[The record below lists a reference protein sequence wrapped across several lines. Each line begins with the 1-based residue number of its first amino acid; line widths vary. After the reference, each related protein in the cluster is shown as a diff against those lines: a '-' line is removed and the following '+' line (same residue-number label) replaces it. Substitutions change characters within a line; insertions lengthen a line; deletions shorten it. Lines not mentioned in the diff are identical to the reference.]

1 VVAALHR
8 KLVLAAVLTGA
19 VLAGCG
25 GDDPAPDNQ
34 KAASKTTTTAPKS
47 DDKTREKADDRRKSA
62 PSEPVSS
69 EDREKIVAVLA
80 KMQAAI
86 NDGDAD
92 RLCAD
97 VYAFG
102 DGATKSDC
110 VQVFTRV
117 LKQSEARAEI
127 TLRSVHRQGSRA
139 TVNVVNRSV
148 SDSGSSRQSFGFVKR
163 DDEWRVL
170 FG

>member
-1 VVAALHR
+1 MAA
-8 KLVLAAVLTGA
+8 AA
-19 VLAGCG
+19 LAGCG
-25 GDDPAPDNQ
+25 GDDPAPE
-34 KAASKTTTTAPKS
+34 AGSKTTTTGAKAA
-47 DDKTREKADDRRKSA
+47 EKAGAKGEDRAADHDAPA

-69 EDREKIVAVLA
+69 EDRAKIVAVLE
-80 KMQAAI
+80 KMEGAI

-102 DGATKSDC
+102 ADTTKSDC
-110 VQVFTRV
+110 VKVFETV

-127 TLRSVHRQGSRA
+127 TLRSVQRKGSRA
-139 TVNVVNRSV
+139 TVNVVNRGV
-148 SDSGSSRQSFGFVKR
+148 GGGSRQSFRFVER

-170 FG
+170 FD